1 MAAKYDIIF
10 SILARIERGA
20 RVCHVTDPI
29 KRQVGRAVGTV
40 GTATPGKSFDISW
53 HQILLMFKISHF
65 GSGFARSQAIV
76 IGPRSEPTRDGVLH
90 VTVEQEP
97 SLPSQ

>member
-40 GTATPGKSFDISW
+40 GMATPGKLFNIS
-53 HQILLMFKISHF
+53 
-65 GSGFARSQAIV
+65 
-76 IGPRSEPTRDGVLH
+76 
-90 VTVEQEP
+90 
-97 SLPSQ
+97 